1 MIQLLAGL
9 QTVSSDIIEAAR
21 IDGATNWQ
29 VFWNVT
35 IPSMKSTVSVTL
47 ILDVVWWFKHV
58 TMIWLLT
65 QGGPNGATNTISI
78 DIYKRAFEFFNF
90 GPSSALAVIVFAIC
104 IVISILQRRMLRD
117 E

>member
-1 MIQLLAGL
+1 
-9 QTVSSDIIEAAR
+9 
-21 IDGATNWQ
+21 
-29 VFWNVT
+29 
-35 IPSMKSTVSVTL
+35 
-47 ILDVVWWFKHV
+47 
-58 TMIWLLT
+58 MIWLLT